1 MQFSK
6 KNDQISQVKWKKVK
20 LEIPNF
26 LDAILCREERLP
38 AKQKLPWD
46 MSIKTVNESF

>member
-1 MQFSK
+1 MIKFLKLSG
-6 KNDQISQVKWKKVK
+6 KKVQ

-46 MSIKTVNESF
+46 MSIKTVNEPF